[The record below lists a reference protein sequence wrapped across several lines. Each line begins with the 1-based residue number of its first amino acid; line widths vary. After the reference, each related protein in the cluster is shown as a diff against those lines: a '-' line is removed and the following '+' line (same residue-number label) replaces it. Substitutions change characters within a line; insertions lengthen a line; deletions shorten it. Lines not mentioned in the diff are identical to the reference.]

1 LEIGCYNKERKLRS
15 QHPFKGEDK
24 AKIFEDKM
32 SARKKTSIKENLVLL
47 KRIEVFTKLPDSL
60 LYQVARKMEK
70 VRYKSGEKLQAE
82 NQPWKALYVITEG
95 TAEAFLDGSLLAER
109 NAGDTI
115 GELALV
121 DDDPFQISL
130 IAKTPVTAFMLKRED
145 FRRLMKMF
153 WVNTWDFL
161 QLIVRRVKYVVNAQI
176 QDKREGQ
183 QKIEALRNYFLG
195 RVMMLE
201 GERDTLREVL
211 DRLPTGVVL
220 VDQNKKIILT
230 NKSAQTIVDQKNGL
244 VIKQNEVHATNLL
257 DNRKFQELIRKAS
270 NLEYAMEDS
279 GGAVMVSRKSSLH
292 SMPILISPLRSKEYS
307 YENRRAAA
315 ALFISD
321 PDLAIPGPHEIFRK
335 LYGLTPSEARLS
347 SALLQGKNVTQV
359 ARELHIKVNTVRSHL
374 KSIFLKTGANRQSEL
389 VRILITSPR
398 LAT

>member
-1 LEIGCYNKERKLRS
+1 M
-15 QHPFKGEDK
+15 PV
-24 AKIFEDKM
+24 
-32 SARKKTSIKENLVLL
+32 RKKTSTRENLVLL
-47 KRIEVFTKLPDSL
+47 KRIEVFTKLPESL
-60 LYQVARKMEK
+60 LYRVARKMEK
-70 VRYKSGEKLQAE
+70 VRYKTGEKLQAE
-82 NQPWKALYVITEG
+82 NLPWKALYVITEK

-121 DDDPFQISL
+121 DDDPFRISL
-130 IAKTPVTAFMLKRED
+130 IAKTPVTAFMLKRQD
-145 FRRLMKMF
+145 FRRLMKTF
-153 WVNTWDFL
+153 WANTWNFL
-161 QLIVRRVKYVVNAQI
+161 QLIVRRVKFVVNAQI
-176 QDKREGQ
+176 QDKHEGQ
-183 QKIEALRNYFLG
+183 QKIEALKNYFLG

-211 DRLPTGVVL
+211 DRLSTGVVL
-220 VDQNKKIILT
+220 VDHNKKIILA
-230 NKSAQTIVDQKNGL
+230 NKSAQRIVDQKSGL
-244 VIKQNEVHATNLL
+244 LVKQNEVHATNLL
-257 DNRKFQELIRKAS
+257 DNRKFQELIGKAS
-270 NLEYAMEDS
+270 NLECPVEES
-279 GGAVMVSRKSSLH
+279 GGALMVSRKSPDH

-321 PDLAIPGPHEIFRK
+321 PDLSIPAPQEIFRK
-335 LYGLTPSEARLS
+335 LYGLTPTEARLS

-359 ARELHIKVNTVRSHL
+359 AREYHIKVSTVRSHL